1 MSEIREDFRDDKNKL
16 KVKDAF
22 KEDVGRGIVR
32 IDPNIVEDLQFK
44 TGDVIEISH
53 PITLKRTA
61 ALLYPG
67 KNEDRG
73 SETIRLGPSLRRN
86 INASLD
92 DVVEIRKIEASLAS
106 KITFAGLKETI
117 IPRKSQ
123 DLARLLENRVVTKED
138 ILSFYAPPTNKRIDL
153 VVIDYSPR
161 TEAVRIHLDTEI
173 LISDK
178 TQQEL
183 IELEKQRVSYEDIGG
198 LEEEIQKIR
207 EMIELPIRHPEL
219 FQRIGIDPPKGVL
232 LHGPPGTGKTL
243 LARAVAYETDAHFI
257 TISGPEIMSK
267 FYGQSEQNLRKI
279 FDEAKEQS
287 PSIIFIDELDSIAP
301 KRGEVTGE
309 VERRVVAQLLSLM
322 DGLEERGQ
330 IIVIGATNRVNDIDP
345 ALRRPGRFDREIEI
359 GVPDTDGRY
368 EILLIHTRGI
378 PIKENVDLRFI
389 AERTHGFVGA
399 DVEALTKEAA
409 MLAIRK
415 ILPKINLDKPIPMEI
430 LKDLEIIMEDFL
442 DALTSIEPS
451 ALREVLIQQP
461 KETWDDVGGLED
473 AKQQLREVVEWPLK
487 YPELFRHLN
496 SKPPNGILL
505 FGPPGTGKTLLAKA
519 LAHETEINFISVKG
533 PEFLSKWVGESEKA
547 VRETFRKARSAA
559 PCIIFFDE
567 IDAIAGV
574 RGRFASSE
582 VTEQVVSQL
591 LTEMDGLEDLKDVIL
606 LAATNR
612 ADMLDPALLRSG
624 RFGRHIEIPMP
635 DLESRKEIF
644 KIHLKN
650 KPLDKEVSLVQ
661 MAEVLEGYTG
671 ADIQAICEE
680 ATLLTIRNAID
691 NVNLKKIEISK
702 LTLQLENLRKEFNEA
717 RRLKLEDKISTLEN
731 KIEKL
736 EHKIEDLTRI
746 MLKDIKITKN
756 ELDYATNKVLKGAD
770 RAKLAHD
777 SISKGVE
784 EMYR

>member
-1 MSEIREDFRDDKNKL
+1 MSGIIEGYRGKKNQL

-22 KEDVGRGIVR
+22 KEDVGRGLVR
-32 IDPNIVEDLQFK
+32 IDPDVVQKLKLK

-53 PITLKRTA
+53 PLSEKKTA
-61 ALLYPG
+61 ALIYPG
-67 KNEDRG
+67 KNEDKG
-73 SETIRLGPSLRRN
+73 SGTIRIGPSLRRN
-86 INASLD
+86 LSASID
-92 DVVEIRKIEASLAS
+92 DIVEIRKIDAALAD
-106 KITFAGLKETI
+106 KITFAGLKEAIYT
-117 IPRKSQ
+117 RKSQ
-123 DLARLLENRVVTKED
+123 QLARTLENRVVTKGD
-138 ILSFYAPPTNKRIDL
+138 ILSFYASANKRVDL
-153 VVIDYSPR
+153 VVIDYTPK
-161 TEAVRIHLDTEI
+161 TKAVRIHLETEI
-173 LISDK
+173 IISEK
-178 TQQEL
+178 SHREI
-183 IELEKQRVSYEDIGG
+183 IELEKARVSYEDIGG

-207 EMIELPIRHPEL
+207 EMIELPIRHPEI
-219 FQRIGIDPPKGVL
+219 FKRIGIDPPKGVL

-243 LARAVAYETDAHFI
+243 LARAVAYETEAHFI

-279 FDEAKEQS
+279 FDEASEQS

-322 DGLEERGQ
+322 DGLEGRGE

-368 EILLIHTRGI
+368 EILQIHTRGM
-378 PIKENVDLRFI
+378 PIHEDVDLHTI

-399 DVEALTKEAA
+399 DIEALAKEAA

-415 ILPKINLDKPIPMEI
+415 ILPKIDLDKPIPNEVLSNIQINM
-430 LKDLEIIMEDFL
+430 DNFL
-442 DALTSIEPS
+442 NSLNSIEPS

-461 KETWDDVGGLED
+461 TETWDDVGGLED
-473 AKQQLREVVEWPLK
+473 AKLQLREVIEWPLN
-487 YPELFRHLN
+487 YPELYSHLN

-519 LAHETEINFISVKG
+519 LAHETDINFISVKG

-567 IDAIAGV
+567 IDAIAGL
-574 RGRFASSE
+574 RGRFAGSE

-591 LTEMDGLEDLKDVIL
+591 LTEMDGLEGLKDVIL

-612 ADMLDPALLRSG
+612 PDMLDPALLRSG
-624 RFGRHIEIPMP
+624 RFGRHIEITMP
-635 DLESRKEIF
+635 DLNTRKEIF

-650 KPLDKEVSLVQ
+650 KPLGVKVDLNQISENLD
-661 MAEVLEGYTG
+661 GYTG

-680 ATLLTIRNAID
+680 ATLLTIREAIIQVD
-691 NVNLKKIEISK
+691 LKKKEISK
-702 LTLQLENLRKEFNEA
+702 INEQIE
-717 RRLKLEDKISTLEN
+717 LLEN
-731 KIEKL
+731 KKIGMAKSSEEADAIVVQIKELKQKIAKLNGEMVKNVKISKMEFTKAIEK
-736 EHKIEDLTRI
+736 I
-746 MLKDIKITKN
+746 
-756 ELDYATNKVLKGAD
+756 LKGAD
-770 RAKLAHD
+770 IAKKAE
-777 SISKGVE
+777 KGLE